1 MLSAPTAVRVFL
13 YTVAVDFRKS
23 FNGLHGLTV
32 EALRQ
37 DPLSGDWFVF
47 LNRRRDRIKILAWDG
62 DGFFIFYKQL
72 QAGTYALPR
81 HEGDSVTL
89 TAQQLALLLTGV
101 DLKQTQTRKRYRRVG
116 KNYSSPP

>member
-1 MLSAPTAVRVFL
+1 MLSAPAAVRVFL
-13 YTVAVDFRKS
+13 YTIAVDFRKS

-32 EALRQ
+32 EALKQ

-72 QAGTYALPR
+72 QSGTYALPL

-89 TAQQLALLLTGV
+89 TSQQLALLLSGV
-101 DLKQTQTRKRYRRVG
+101 DLKQTQPRKRYQRVG
-116 KNYSSPP
+116 GNYSSQS